1 MKKISLI
8 ALGVSLATLPLAAQS
23 IELVGKQLE
32 LYGKAHLSLDY
43 SDPDVTGEDSQFS
56 VSNNSSRIGF
66 KGEHDVSDALT
77 LLWQYEQGVVL
88 DSGGGEFAKRN
99 SFLGMRGGFG
109 ELRAGHH
116 DTPSKSTGSS
126 WGLFSDTNGDR
137 RAILGAYSGYGNVLN
152 DRADNALLYLN
163 RFSGLE
169 LQVMY
174 SASNPSED
182 VSGGLDDNDSDLGSV
197 SLSYNAGPLT
207 LLGAVE
213 TWSLDPENSA
223 EEVDNIRLGA
233 VYTME
238 RLRFGAIFEST
249 DSDNTVYDRDA
260 LGVNAAFGVSDAT
273 DIRAQYL
280 VADDNDFES
289 DSGAS
294 QLALGLFT
302 QLDSA
307 TQLYA
312 VFSMTDND
320 DNATYQG
327 SDGGHGDELATEA
340 GGSPMSISV
349 GAVYKF

>member
-1 MKKISLI
+1 MKKLSLI

-43 SDPDVTGEDSQFS
+43 SDPDVTGEDNQFS

-66 KGEHDVSDALT
+66 KGEHDISDDLT
-77 LLWQYEQGVVL
+77 MLWQYEQGVVL
-88 DSGGGEFAKRN
+88 DSGGGEFATRN
-99 SFLGMRGGFG
+99 SFLGMRGRLG

-116 DTPSKSTGSS
+116 DTPSKSMGSS

-238 RLRFGAIFEST
+238 RLRFGAILEST
-249 DSDNTVYDRDA
+249 DSDDAVYNRDA
-260 LGVNAAFGVSDAT
+260 FGVNAAFGVSDAT
-273 DIRAQYL
+273 DIRVQYL
-280 VADDNDFES
+280 MADDYEGVS
-289 DSGAS
+289 DSAAS
-294 QLALGLFT
+294 QLALGVFS

-312 VFSMTDND
+312 VFSMTEND
-320 DNATYQG
+320 DNAEYQG
-327 SDGGHGDELATEA
+327 IDGGHGDELTTEP
-340 GGSPMSISV
+340 GGSPSSISV
-349 GAVYKF
+349 GAIYKF